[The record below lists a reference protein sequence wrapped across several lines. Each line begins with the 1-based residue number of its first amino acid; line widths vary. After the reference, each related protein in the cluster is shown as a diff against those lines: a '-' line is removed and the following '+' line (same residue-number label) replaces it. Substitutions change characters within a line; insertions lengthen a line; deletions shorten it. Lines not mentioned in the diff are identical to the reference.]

1 MSVLSNLK
9 LVDVKKPRN
18 MPAIVVRRNKL
29 SSRLWEQ
36 IQLAKSQLEGTQ
48 FVVTKFRSV
57 KDRETGLVKQVEV
70 PKRIKP
76 WWFQSDEGKV
86 CFSVRYGSW
95 TIDLAKGKPSVEV
108 ESGEELVKALTTI
121 KIAVEAGELD
131 SQIEIASAKLRSGF
145 GK

>member
-1 MSVLSNLK
+1 MSQLSSLNL
-9 LVDVKKPRN
+9 VAVKKP
-18 MPAIVVRRNKL
+18 MHQPAIVIRRNKL
-29 SSRLWEQ
+29 SSHLWEQ
-36 IQLAKSQLEGTQ
+36 IQLAKGQLSGTP
-48 FVVTKFRSV
+48 FVLMKFRSI
-57 KDRETGLVKQVEV
+57 KDAHTGVRKQVEV

-108 ESGEELVKALTTI
+108 ESGEALVKALETI
-121 KIAVEAGELD
+121 KIAVETGELD